1 MRRFGKV
8 EKSKPRSG
16 IYLRRALPLEGQPM
30 LTEKRALWT
39 RIGPVVPLVSEHAG
53 VVERLIT
60 MAQQYD
66 DRAATLGEEEWNCKG
81 LGWDRDDRDEPH
93 AKI

>member
-8 EKSKPRSG
+8 EKSELRSG
-16 IYLRRALPLEGQPM
+16 IYLRRALKPM
-30 LTEKRALWT
+30 LTEKRALLDHVD
-39 RIGPVVPLVSEHAG
+39 RSRRAAREIEHAG

-66 DRAATLGEEEWNCKG
+66 DRAAPLGEEEWNCKG
-81 LGWDRDDRDEPH
+81 RRLGPGRSR
-93 AKI
+93 

>member
-1 MRRFGKV
+1 
-8 EKSKPRSG
+8 
-16 IYLRRALPLEGQPM
+16 
-30 LTEKRALWT
+30 
-39 RIGPVVPLVSEHAG
+39 VPLVSEHAG